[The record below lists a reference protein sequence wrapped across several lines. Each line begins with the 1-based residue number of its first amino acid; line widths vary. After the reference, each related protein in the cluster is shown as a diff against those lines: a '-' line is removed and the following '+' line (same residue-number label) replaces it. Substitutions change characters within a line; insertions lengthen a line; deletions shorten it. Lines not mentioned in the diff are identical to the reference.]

1 MFKFNKINTR
11 KTLYNVSILCQHI
24 NQGKSCK
31 HIFASWVFRPT
42 SNFLV
47 AVANFVAD
55 RLRVNTTLVL
65 QASQNGTT
73 PLRSKKWG
81 RAILKCILKSVDN
94 IGRNEEAVPS
104 ASNFFIALWFLM
116 LSKKSVFICT
126 IKLSFPLPFLVIFDI
141 CFCCS

>member
-1 MFKFNKINTR
+1 MSP
-11 KTLYNVSILCQHI
+11 YYVSILIKVFNYH
-24 NQGKSCK
+24 CK
-31 HIFASWVFRPT
+31 HLFASWVFRPS

-65 QASQNGTT
+65 PASQNGTT
-73 PLRSKKWG
+73 PLRLKKWG

-94 IGRNEEAVPS
+94 IGRNEETVPS

-116 LSKKSVFICT
+116 LSKKNVFICT
-126 IKLSFPLPFLVIFDI
+126 IKLSFPLPFLDIFDI